1 VLLAVPEVAHCQ
13 DAEEKPPVFTHLN
26 PGETADFSGYL
37 LSPEAV
43 GTVISVD
50 EERRR
55 KEAAAATLKCAE
67 ERADLTRQI
76 KESGARITRLE
87 GELSIERDGRKSDAE
102 IYKREITRLKGRA
115 LVYGAAGF
123 AAGAI
128 AAGIV
133 ALATP

>member
-1 VLLAVPEVAHCQ
+1 LLVILDGVTDPRNLGAIIRSAAGFGAH
-13 DAEEKPPVFTHLN
+13 
-26 PGETADFSGYL
+26 G
-37 LSPEAV
+37 
-43 GTVISVD
+43 VIIP
-50 EERRR
+50 ERRAAR
-55 KEAAAATLKCAE
+55 MTAAAWKTSAGAAVRVPVAQVTN
-67 ERADLTRQI
+67 LTRQI